1 MSAPVI
7 EPELTQLATGA
18 RFHGRYEVVRCIKT
32 GGMGAVYEVIH
43 AETRR
48 RAALK
53 VMLPSVVAN
62 PDMRARFKLEMT
74 VAADVE
80 SEHIVEIYD
89 AGVDED
95 GTPFIV
101 MELLRG
107 RELSQVFV
115 DRGRLPPEEV
125 VLLLWQ
131 AALALDK
138 THAAGIVHRDL
149 KPDNLFITVRDDG
162 TPRLKILDFGIA
174 KVVSRD
180 AVAAK
185 ATLAV
190 GTPIYMSPEHI
201 RGDPAI
207 GPATDV
213 YALGQIAYELLVGEA
228 YWDDLVER
236 SEALYSALMEI
247 AAGAKE
253 PPRARAARRRG
264 IELPEAFDAWFAK
277 ATAPAFQDRFQRTSD
292 LVAELAN
299 VFGVPLPRPG
309 AAPLST
315 SGLLVR
321 PAPPSASAERRP
333 GGSVS
338 PMSVDHLA
346 FDEPLGASGVPSRT
360 GPVPPRRARRP
371 VLLAA
376 GAGIAA
382 GIILAIVLLTRS
394 DGSKDPDISAG
405 NDPSSGADR
414 APAAVPP
421 AVNVEPA
428 SGAPVKT
435 AEPVADPQN
444 LDSVLGAGAASNTN
458 PISSPATNTNTNTNT
473 KPPFNTNTK
482 PSGTGPKPVPAP
494 KPTSPPKDPLD
505 DR

>member
-1 MSAPVI
+1 M
-7 EPELTQLATGA
+7 QLATGA

-107 RELSQVFV
+107 QELSQVFL

-149 KPDNLFITVRDDG
+149 KPDNLFITTRDEG

-207 GPATDV
+207 GPPTDI

-228 YWDDLVER
+228 YWDELVER
-236 SEALYSALMEI
+236 AEALYSALIEI

-253 PPRARAARRRG
+253 APRARAARRRG
-264 IELPEAFDAWFAK
+264 VELPEAFDAWFAK
-277 ATAPAFQDRFQRTSD
+277 ATAPAFQDRFQRASE

-299 VFGVPLPRPG
+299 VFHVPLPRPA
-309 AAPLST
+309 AAPLSS
-315 SGLLVR
+315 SGLLPR
-321 PAPPSASAERRP
+321 PSSASANPERRP
-333 GGSVS
+333 HGLVA
-338 PMSVDHLA
+338 PVSVDHVA
-346 FDEPLGASGVPSRT
+346 FDEPSGSSGVPSRT
-360 GPVPPRRARRP
+360 GPVPPGRSRRP
-371 VLLAA
+371 ALWAA
-376 GAGIAA
+376 GAGIAV
-382 GIILAIVLLTRS
+382 GIILAIVLIARS
-394 DGSKDPDISAG
+394 GGSKDPDISAG
-405 NDPSSGADR
+405 NEPSSAASPTPPAM
-414 APAAVPP
+414 APAGGGVS
-421 AVNVEPA
+421 VEPA
-428 SGAPVKT
+428 GGAPAKT
-435 AEPVADPQN
+435 ADPAADP
-444 LDSVLGAGAASNTN
+444 AGSNSASNT
-458 PISSPATNTNTNTNT
+458 ISNSGPAAPPTNTAKNTDTNTSP
-473 KPPFNTNTK
+473 KPTTP
-482 PSGTGPKPVPAP
+482 GTGAKPASP
-494 KPTSPPKDPLD
+494 KPTSPPPVKDPLD

>member
-1 MSAPVI
+1 MGTSRSHTLGSRRSMSAPVI

-43 AETRR
+43 VETRR

-53 VMLPSVVAN
+53 VMLPTVVAR

-74 VAADVE
+74 VAADIE
-80 SEHIVEIYD
+80 SEHIVEVYD

-107 RELSQVFV
+107 TELSQVFM

-138 THAAGIVHRDL
+138 THAAGVVHRDL
-149 KPDNLFITVRDDG
+149 KPDNLFITTRDDG

-180 AVAAK
+180 AVASK

-207 GPATDV
+207 GPATDI

-228 YWDDLVER
+228 YWDELLER
-236 SEALYSALMEI
+236 SEALYPALTEI

-264 IELPEAFDAWFAK
+264 IELPEAFDAWFAR
-277 ATAPAFQDRFQRTSD
+277 ATAPAFQDRFQRASE

-299 VFGVPLPRPG
+299 ALGVSLPRP
-309 AAPLST
+309 AAPPLST
-315 SGLLVR
+315 SGLIPR
-321 PAPPSASAERRP
+321 PAVASQPGRS
-333 GGSVS
+333 GGSGSPVS
-338 PMSVDHLA
+338 ADRLTFSDPS
-346 FDEPLGASGVPSRT
+346 GASGVPSQT
-360 GPVPPRRARRP
+360 GPVPPGRSRRP
-371 VLLAA
+371 MLVAA
-376 GAGIAA
+376 GAGIAV
-382 GIILAIVLLTRS
+382 GIVFAIVLLVRAG
-394 DGSKDPDISAG
+394 DREPKDPGISAG
-405 NDPSSGADR
+405 NEPSSAAGR
-414 APAAVPP
+414 APASPPSAGSSAVS
-421 AVNVEPA
+421 VEPA
-428 SGAPVKT
+428 GGSAAPAKT
-435 AEPVADPQN
+435 AEPAPLGDPK
-444 LDSVLGAGAASNTN
+444 LGSTSNPNTN
-458 PISSPATNTNTNTNT
+458 PNTT
-473 KPPFNTNTK
+473 KPTATGSK
-482 PSGTGPKPVPAP
+482 PAPP
-494 KPTSPPKDPLD
+494 KPTSRPQAKDPLD

>member
-62 PDMRARFKLEMT
+62 PALRSRFRLEMT
-74 VAADVE
+74 IAADIE

-95 GTPFIV
+95 GTPYIV

-107 RELSQVFV
+107 QELSQVFLE
-115 DRGRLPPEEV
+115 RGRLPPEEV

-149 KPDNLFITVRDDG
+149 KPDNLFITTRDDG

-201 RGDPAI
+201 RGDPGI
-207 GPATDV
+207 GPATDI

-228 YWDDLVER
+228 YWDELVER
-236 SEALYSALMEI
+236 SEALYSVLLEI

-264 IELPEAFDAWFAK
+264 VELPEAFDAWFAT
-277 ATAPAFQDRFQRTSD
+277 ATAPAYQDRFKRASD

-299 VFGVPLPRPG
+299 VFGVPLPRP
-309 AAPLST
+309 AAPPLST
-315 SGLLVR
+315 SGLLAR
-321 PAPPSASAERRP
+321 PAFVGPGSSASPSGRP
-333 GGSVS
+333 GATPS
-338 PMSVDHLA
+338 PVAIDHLS
-346 FDEPLGASGVPSRT
+346 FDEPSGSSGVPSRT
-360 GPVPPRRARRP
+360 GPVPPGRSRRP
-371 VLLAA
+371 MLLAA

-382 GIILAIVLLTRS
+382 GIVLAIVLLVRS
-394 DGSKDPDISAG
+394 GGSKDPDISAG
-405 NDPSSGADR
+405 NEPSSAASRDPAPPIVAPSAGANAASGD
-414 APAAVPP
+414 PAG
-421 AVNVEPA
+421 
-428 SGAPVKT
+428 GAPVK
-435 AEPVADPQN
+435 PVEAPK
-444 LDSVLGAGAASNTN
+444 LGPAA
-458 PISSPATNTNTNTNT
+458 NTNTTT
-473 KPPFNTNTK
+473 GTAAAAKPP
-482 PSGTGPKPVPAP
+482 GTGSKPAPP
-494 KPTSPPKDPLD
+494 KPTSKPQAKDPLD

>member
-18 RFHGRYEVVRCIKT
+18 RFHGRYEVVRCIRT

-74 VAADVE
+74 VAADIE

-107 RELSQVFV
+107 TELSQVFL

-138 THAAGIVHRDL
+138 THAAGVVHRDL
-149 KPDNLFITVRDDG
+149 KPDNLFITTRDDG

-207 GPATDV
+207 GPPTDI

-228 YWDDLVER
+228 YWDELVER
-236 SEALYSALMEI
+236 TEALYPALMEI
-247 AAGAKE
+247 QAGAKE
-253 PPRARAARRRG
+253 TPRARAARRRG
-264 IELPEAFDAWFAK
+264 VELPEAFDAWFAR
-277 ATAPAFQDRFQRTSD
+277 ATAAAPQDRFQRASE

-299 VFGVPLPRPG
+299 VFGVLLPRP
-309 AAPLST
+309 APPLST
-315 SGLLVR
+315 SGLIPR
-321 PAPPSASAERRP
+321 SAVVSQPGRP
-333 GGSVS
+333 GGLAS
-338 PMSVDHLA
+338 PLSMDRLN
-346 FDEPLGASGVPSRT
+346 FDEPTGSSGVPSRT
-360 GPVPPRRARRP
+360 APVPAGRSRRP

-382 GIILAIVLLTRS
+382 GIVLAVVLVVRS
-394 DGSKDPDISAG
+394 GDDRRDRGITAG
-405 NDPSSGADR
+405 NDSPPGAGRTSD
-414 APAAVPP
+414 PASPP
-421 AVNVEPA
+421 AGGPSAGANAPSVEPA
-428 SGAPVKT
+428 GGSSVPSAPVKT
-435 AEPVADPQN
+435 SEPEPKDRDP
-444 LDSVLGAGAASNTN
+444 
-458 PISSPATNTNTNTNT
+458 
-473 KPPFNTNTK
+473 K
-482 PSGTGPKPVPAP
+482 PSGPANTTVKPPTGTTSRTAAP
-494 KPTSPPKDPLD
+494 KPTSPPPTKDPLD